1 MTSEIRLRLYE
12 ELNEYLPL
20 NQRKRRFG
28 YELNGVNTLGDLL
41 ADLKIP
47 CDQVELVLVNGDS
60 VGFSHRLNADDF
72 VSLYPVFESFDVTSL
87 LRTREKPLR
96 RIRFIAG
103 PGLLRLSRCLRTL
116 GFDVLDSGSNALEKI
131 IPIAEGERRILL
143 TRDSS
148 LLESPEL
155 SRVYFIKAAKPK
167 DQLRDV
173 LSRLDLFDALCR
185 AYLQPA
191 LPQTC
196 K

>member
-12 ELNEYLPL
+12 ELNEFLPL
-20 NQRKRRFG
+20 NQRKHRFG
-28 YELNGVNTLGDLL
+28 YELNGIRTLGGLL
-41 ADLKIP
+41 ANLKIP
-47 CDQVELVLVNGDS
+47 RDQVELALVNGDS
-60 VGFSHRLNADDF
+60 VGFSHRLKADDF
-72 VSLYPVFESFDVTSL
+72 VSLYPVFEAFDVTSL
-87 LRTREKPLR
+87 LRARKKPLR
-96 RIRFIAG
+96 RIQFVAG
-103 PGLLRLSRCLRTL
+103 PGLLRLSRYLRML
-116 GFDVLDSGSNALEKI
+116 GFDVLESGSSALEKI

-155 SRVYFIKAAKPK
+155 SHVYFIRAAKPK

-173 LSRLDLFDALCR
+173 LSRLDLFDALQR
-185 AYLQPA
+185 AHLQPV